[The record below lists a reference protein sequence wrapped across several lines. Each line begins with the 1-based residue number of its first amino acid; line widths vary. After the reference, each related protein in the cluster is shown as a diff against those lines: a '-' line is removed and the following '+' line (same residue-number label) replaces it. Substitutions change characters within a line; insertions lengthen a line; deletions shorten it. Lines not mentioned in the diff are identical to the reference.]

1 MRYALPLG
9 LLLMTAVPL
18 AAQSVNLQRG
28 QHGIEATVGWST
40 SETVGGFEAYLA
52 AGIGGIVD
60 LGVGILRFD
69 ETYAS
74 GDGYDE
80 IAPFARLFV
89 LKQGDGGSPISVAL
103 LAQFYLDE
111 YDDGTEADY
120 IQVGPTFYHSM
131 KVSDALSIT
140 PFVGFAFMTENLKQA
155 GGTERTNFVQRDL
168 GLQLST
174 RTDRPWGL
182 SATLIDQGYITATYR
197 SIRLSLLRRF

>member
-1 MRYALPLG
+1 MKYALTLG
-9 LLLMTAVPL
+9 LLLAAAPL
-18 AAQSVNLQRG
+18 AGQSLNLQRG
-28 QHGIEATVGWST
+28 QHGIEATAGWST
-40 SETVGGFEAYLA
+40 SDTNGGFEGYVA

-60 LGVGILRFD
+60 IGVGMLRFD
-69 ETYAS
+69 ETYDS
-74 GDGYDE
+74 GAGYDE

-89 LKQGDGGSPISVAL
+89 LKQGDRGSPISVAL

-111 YDDGTEADY
+111 YDDGSEADY

-140 PFVGFAFMTENLKQA
+140 PFVGFAFMTENFEQA

-174 RTDRPWGL
+174 RADRPWGL
-182 SATLIDQGYITATYR
+182 SATLIDQAYNTSTYR
-197 SIRLSLLRRF
+197 SIRLSLLRRL